1 MSRLDEVKERISYL
15 RGFLTIIFAI
25 LMLVMG
31 GLVNLYLKSNISEV
45 FWLGFIVILFLLI
58 TAFKVMSKIEIHIN
72 ELGEL

>member
-1 MSRLDEVKERISYL
+1 
-15 RGFLTIIFAI
+15 
-25 LMLVMG
+25 MLVMG

-72 ELGEL
+72 ELGELWYGVICIDYSYSIILCFTFIWKL

>member
-1 MSRLDEVKERISYL
+1 M
-15 RGFLTIIFAI
+15 

-31 GLVNLYLKSNISEV
+31 GLVNLYLKSNVSEV
-45 FWLGFIVILFLLI
+45 FWLGFVVILFLLI